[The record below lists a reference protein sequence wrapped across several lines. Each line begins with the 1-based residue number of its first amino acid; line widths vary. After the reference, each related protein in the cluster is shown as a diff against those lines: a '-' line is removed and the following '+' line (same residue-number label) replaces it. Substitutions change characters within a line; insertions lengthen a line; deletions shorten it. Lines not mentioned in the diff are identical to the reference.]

1 MRSQAILRNVM
12 ILFLGLLLVGC
23 DNNALAISPIV
34 AVNTELE
41 VKDSSATDVT
51 PTLYETQSP
60 TEPKGDDMTTST
72 MEEKIALPGIEIFN
86 FGSGEPIWYTV
97 DDRVMGGVSRSTVE
111 IIDSDILRFSGTMSL
126 DRNGGFSS
134 ARSNWK
140 PINLDGFDGVLL
152 RVLGDGNMYR
162 FRIRTAE
169 TGSEI
174 SYNAIFE
181 TSFEEW
187 QFIYIPLKDM
197 VPTYR
202 GFVMNVDPL
211 NPASIGSFGFM
222 LSDKQPGE
230 FDLQV
235 DWIRAVT
242 EDELQD
248 YRSN

>member
-1 MRSQAILRNVM
+1 MSSQAILRNVM
-12 ILFLGLLLVGC
+12 MLFLGLLIVGC
-23 DNNALAISPIV
+23 GNNGLELSPVV
-34 AVNTELE
+34 AVNSEIE
-41 VKDSSATDVT
+41 VKDSNSTDIT
-51 PTLYETQSP
+51 PTLSETQSP
-60 TEPKGDDMTTST
+60 SKPKEDDMITST
-72 MEEKIALPGIEIFN
+72 MEEKKALPGIEIFN

-111 IIDSDILRFSGTMSL
+111 IMDSNILRFSGTMSL

-134 ARSNWK
+134 ARSDWK

-152 RVLGDGNMYR
+152 RVLGDGNVYR
-162 FRIRTAE
+162 LRIRTAE

-181 TSFEEW
+181 TNFEEW
-187 QFIYIPLKDM
+187 QFIYIPFKDM

-202 GFVMNVDPL
+202 GFVMNVEPL
-211 NPASIGSFGFM
+211 DPASIGSFGFM

-235 DWIRAVT
+235 DWIRAVS
-242 EDELQD
+242 EEALLD

>member
-1 MRSQAILRNVM
+1 MRSQAVLRIL
-12 ILFLGLLLVGC
+12 ITLFFSLLLIGC
-23 DNNALAISPIV
+23 ASTVLEIPAMI
-34 AVNTELE
+34 AVNSELE
-41 VKDSSATDVT
+41 VTQVSTMDAT
-51 PTLYETQSP
+51 PRLFETQSIV
-60 TEPKGDDMTTST
+60 ENQGDEMETTVREIKTS
-72 MEEKIALPGIEIFN
+72 LPGVEIFN
-86 FGSGEPIWYTV
+86 FSNDEPSWYTV

-111 IIDSDILRFSGTMSL
+111 ILDSDILRFSGTMSL
-126 DRNGGFSS
+126 DSNGGFSS
-134 ARSNWK
+134 ARSDWK

-162 FRIRTAE
+162 FRIRTTE

-187 QFIYIPLKDM
+187 QFVYIPLKDM

-202 GFVMNVDPL
+202 GVVMNADPL

-242 EDELQD
+242 EDELRD